1 MRLDLC
7 DRPSVHLRMHGSF
20 SDYVFSDSQFV
31 IDTME
36 VSNQGWKR
44 GQLKVTLI
52 STGFVVNEFVCSQ
65 SL

>member
-1 MRLDLC
+1 
-7 DRPSVHLRMHGSF
+7 MHGSF